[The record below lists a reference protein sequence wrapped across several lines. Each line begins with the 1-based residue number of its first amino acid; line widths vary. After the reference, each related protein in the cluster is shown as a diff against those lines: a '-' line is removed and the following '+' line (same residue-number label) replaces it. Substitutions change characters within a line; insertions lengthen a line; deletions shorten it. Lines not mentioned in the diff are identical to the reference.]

1 MESCSVQVLI
11 LAQIWN
17 KVAMFSP
24 PAAQKVSWLDT
35 DGLLAVAGAYSH
47 IMTSLIGLAGAGMT
61 S

>member
-24 PAAQKVSWLDT
+24 SAAQKVSWLDT
-35 DGLLAVAGAYSH
+35 YGLLAEAGAYSH
-47 IMTSLIGLAGAGMT
+47 IMTSLIGQEQV
-61 S
+61 